1 MAKKNFDTFLN
12 TVKAPKMSAEEIEEM
27 TREVHHKI
35 EKVVPVAPIVE
46 AIAAP
51 VLPPP
56 PAPVVQN
63 TPKVTPK
70 PPAPRGRRPKPV
82 ELERTIRV
90 SVDLP
95 ESTII
100 SLKTKVTR
108 EQTDMKTYIRFLV
121 ERELR
126 KEFG

>member
-27 TREVHHKI
+27 TREVHHKT
-35 EKVVPVAPIVE
+35 EKVVP
-46 AIAAP
+46 AA
-51 VLPPP
+51 
-56 PAPVVQN
+56 
-63 TPKVTPK
+63 PK